1 MHLSKPIQ
9 SQKANKTV
17 LEYSPKKISIGVPG
31 AAMQVYNHVREQG
44 TDFRMSEV
52 MRVQTGLE
60 EMDNDRFEELVEKK
74 TLERLKEVQEAAYQE
89 AYQLGLEEGKKE
101 AYSQHGAEIEKSLLG
116 LGNLVEA
123 LQKIKIELAT
133 QNERHLIQIAFH
145 MAHRLAAY
153 EVSVNPEATLSIL
166 RQSVEMAQSEEQVT
180 VQVNPEQL
188 LALENFA
195 AKTGRELDFLK
206 KIKFEPNQGVR
217 EGGCIVVSNYGEVD
231 SRIETR
237 VEKLWQGL
245 LETLPRAKDKV
256 SIAS

>member
-9 SQKANKTV
+9 SQKATKTV
-17 LEYSPKKISIGVPG
+17 LEYQPPKISIGVPG
-31 AAMQVYNHVREQG
+31 AAMQVYNHVRDQG
-44 TDFRMSEV
+44 SDFRMSEV
-52 MRVQTGLE
+52 MRVKTGLDE
-60 EMDNDRFEELVEKK
+60 IENDQFEALVEKK
-74 TLERLKEVQEAAYQE
+74 TLERLKEVQEASYQE
-89 AYQLGLEEGKKE
+89 AYQLGLDEGKKE
-101 AYSQHGAEIEKSLLG
+101 AYSQNAAEIEKSLAG
-116 LGNLVEA
+116 ISA
-123 LQKIKIELAT
+123 LAESLLKIKMELAT
-133 QNERHLIQIAFH
+133 QNERHLIQLAFH

-153 EVSVNPEATLSIL
+153 EVSVNPDATVAIL
-166 RQSVEMAQSEEQVT
+166 RQAIEMAQSEEKVT
-180 VQVNPEQL
+180 VQINPEQL

-195 AKTGRELDFLK
+195 AKTGREMEFLK
-206 KIKFEPNQGVR
+206 KVKFEPDPAVR